1 MSGSNRRPPACKAG
15 ALPTELIPRTI
26 HKNIFGTILI
36 YMARRRKY
44 KKKKSKLWSKPSV
57 YKTVDGEQISMDSS
71 WEVVMAMRL
80 DELGIRWERDKNMK
94 LPYLMKSGRKRNY
107 IPDFYLPDHD
117 VYIEVKGYLTESAR
131 HKMKSV
137 LEINDVKIIML
148 TSLIE
153 IAEFDTSIL

>member
-1 MSGSNRRPPACKAG
+1 
-15 ALPTELIPRTI
+15 
-26 HKNIFGTILI
+26 
-36 YMARRRKY
+36 MAKRRKY

-57 YKTVDGEQISMDSS
+57 YKTVDGKQVSMDST

-80 DELGIRWERDKNMK
+80 DELNIKWERDENMK
-94 LPYLMKSGRKRNY
+94 LPYLMRSGRKRNY
-107 IPDFYLPDHD
+107 IPDFYLPEYDA
-117 VYIEVKGYLTESAR
+117 YIEVKGYMTESAK

-153 IAEFDTSIL
+153 ISGFDKSCL